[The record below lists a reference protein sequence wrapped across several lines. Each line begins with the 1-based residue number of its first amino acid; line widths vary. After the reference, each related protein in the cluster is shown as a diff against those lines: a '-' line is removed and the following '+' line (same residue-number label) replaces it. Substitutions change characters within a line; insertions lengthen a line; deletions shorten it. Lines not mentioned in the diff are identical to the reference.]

1 MLLSKFLGL
10 KKPEQDDFYN
20 IEDFNSNTDLIDE
33 TFEELSKNKV
43 DLGQAKI
50 FDESYSVG
58 ETFFKAVMDD
68 FFERYVD
75 IIQPCHIYMVEY
87 ATLNDSWFVFLVSV
101 NETGEN
107 HSADVLIYNRYN
119 FFKYYYKP
127 SSDEFVTQRI
137 DNKDIVA
144 DLTASDNTKFRFAT
158 DGEGNYG
165 FLKAD
170 DSFVPFKKGGNVTI
184 DGVPFEGDVL
194 NLVSE
199 IIVASNSISTLP
211 YNFYNGSAVV
221 LNNEIHILGGNG
233 KRTAHYK
240 WNGKSWVQV
249 STLPYNF
256 EHGGCVV
263 YNNEIHILGTTFDS
277 SYYKAHY
284 KWNGTSW
291 EEVSTLPFDLYYGSA
306 VVLNNEIHILGGNG
320 GYTKHYK
327 YNGSTWTEVSTL
339 PYEFYQ
345 GCAVVYNNEIHILG
359 GRAYKEHYKYDGTS
373 WIKVSTLP
381 YEFYQGCAVVYNN
394 EIHILGGNGG
404 YTKHYKYD
412 GTSWIKVST
421 LPYEFYY
428 GSAVVYNDEIQI
440 LGSYSSNY
448 SDKYHY
454 SIIKK
459 RYKIA

>member
-33 TFEELSKNKV
+33 TFEELSKNKI

-75 IIQPCHIYMVEY
+75 IIQPCHIYMVQY
-87 ATLNDSWFVFLVSV
+87 AILNESWFVFLVSV

-137 DNKDIVA
+137 DNKDIVV

-199 IIVASNSISTLP
+199 NLVKYKSISTLP
-211 YNFYNGSAVV
+211 YSFNQGS
-221 LNNEIHILGGNG
+221 
-233 KRTAHYK
+233 
-240 WNGKSWVQV
+240 
-249 STLPYNF
+249 
-256 EHGGCVV
+256 
-263 YNNEIHILGTTFDS
+263 
-277 SYYKAHY
+277 
-284 KWNGTSW
+284 
-291 EEVSTLPFDLYYGSA
+291 
-306 VVLNNEIHILGGNG
+306 
-320 GYTKHYK
+320 
-327 YNGSTWTEVSTL
+327 
-339 PYEFYQ
+339 
-345 GCAVVYNNEIHILG
+345 AVVYNNEIHLLG
-359 GRAYKEHYKYDGTS
+359 G
-373 WIKVSTLP
+373 
-381 YEFYQGCAVVYNN
+381 FYGA
-394 EIHILGGNGG
+394 
-404 YTKHYKYD
+404 TKHYKYD
-412 GTSWIKVST
+412 GTSWVSVGT
-421 LPYEFYY
+421 LPYSFNQ
-428 GSAVVYNDEIQI
+428 GSAVVYNNEIHIMGSSSDVTKHYKYDGTTWTSVSSLPYKFYKGSAVVYNNEIQI
-440 LGSYSSNY
+440 MGSAQDNCY
-448 SDKYHY
+448 KYHY
-454 SIIKK
+454 SIERLI
-459 RYKIA
+459 YNIA